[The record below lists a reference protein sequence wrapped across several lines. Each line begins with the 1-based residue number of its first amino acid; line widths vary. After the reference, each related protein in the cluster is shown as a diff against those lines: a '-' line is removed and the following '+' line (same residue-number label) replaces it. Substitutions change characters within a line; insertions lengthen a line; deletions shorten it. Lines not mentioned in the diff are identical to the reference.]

1 MWGKRLFTH
10 INTKSVLVLIVSLA
24 TLGSGFLNL
33 FSLIGPGLPNRLNA
47 LHEIFPIAFLHVSR
61 FLTLIIG
68 FTLVVSSI
76 NIFKR
81 KRRAYHIVLLLLSFS
96 VIFHLTKG
104 LDYEEATLS
113 LVLIVLLISARSSF
127 TVNSGIP
134 GPGSWGI
141 RLLLAVLAAFTYGV
155 VGFWFLDT
163 KDFGINFT
171 LADSVHRTFQ
181 HLALIGDPELI
192 PRTRYAMWFL
202 DSLSLISIMAIAYSV
217 LSIFMPV
224 IYRYRTLPRE
234 RLIAKGIAE
243 KYGCDS
249 QDYFKLWADKAFFF
263 SPSKN
268 SFIAYGVGSNFAV
281 ALADPVGPE
290 EEIEET
296 IRNFMEFCREND
308 WRVAFH
314 QALPHFLPIFKK
326 LGFRKL
332 KIGDDAIVDLN
343 KFSISGSRMKDLRN
357 TMNKMEKSGIGIK
370 TFEPPVDDKTI
381 LELKEV
387 SDEWLKIPG
396 RRERGFTLGMFDP
409 NYIKSTAVLAA
420 VDAQGRIL
428 SFVNI
433 IPSFRAGEATVDL
446 MRRREE
452 APNGI
457 IDYLIVKLLESLK
470 NKGYE
475 RFNLGMAPMS
485 GFREND
491 EASIE
496 EKTIYYFS
504 KRMNFLFSF
513 AGLRLHK
520 SKFASYWEPRYTI
533 YKNPLDLPKLAI
545 AIGNLTELNGQKVWF
560 E

>member
-1 MWGKRLFTH
+1 MRVKRLLTH

-33 FSLIGPGLPNRLNA
+33 FSLIGPGLPNRLDA
-47 LHEIFPIAFLHVSR
+47 LHEIFPIAFLHISR

-113 LVLIVLLISARSSF
+113 LILIVLLISARSSF

-217 LSIFMPV
+217 FSIFRPV

-234 RLIAKGIAE
+234 RLLAKGIAE

-249 QDYFKLWADKAFFF
+249 QDYFKLWADKSFFF

-370 TFEPPVDDKTI
+370 IFEPPVDDKTI

>member
-1 MWGKRLFTH
+1 MWGKRLLTH

-47 LHEIFPIAFLHVSR
+47 LNEIFPMAFLHVSR

-81 KRRAYHIVLLLLSFS
+81 KRRAYHIVLLLLSLS

-104 LDYEEATLS
+104 LDYEEAALS

-134 GPGSWGI
+134 GPGSLGI

-163 KDFGINFT
+163 KEFGINFT

-181 HLALIGDPELI
+181 YLALTGDPELI
-192 PRTRYAMWFL
+192 PQTRYAMWFL
-202 DSLSLISIMAIAYSV
+202 DSLYVISIMAIAYSV
-217 LSIFMPV
+217 LSIFRPV

-234 RLIAKGIAE
+234 RLLAKGIAE

-249 QDYFKLWADKAFFF
+249 QDYFKLWADKSFFF

-281 ALADPVGPE
+281 AFADPVGPE

-332 KIGDDAIVDLN
+332 KIGEDAIVDL
-343 KFSISGSRMKDLRN
+343 KRFSISGSRMKDLRN
-357 TMNKMEKSGIGIK
+357 TMNKMEKSGIRIK
-370 TFEPPVDDKTI
+370 IFEPPVDDKTI

-420 VDAQGRIL
+420 ADAQGRIL
-428 SFVNI
+428 AFVNI
-433 IPSFRAGEATVDL
+433 IPSFRAGEATIDL

-452 APNGI
+452 APNGT

-504 KRMNFLFSF
+504 KRMNFLFGF

-545 AIGNLTELNGQKVWF
+545 AIGKLTELNGQKVWF

>member
-104 LDYEEATLS
+104 LDYKEATLS

-370 TFEPPVDDKTI
+370 TFEPPVDDRTI

-409 NYIKSTAVLAA
+409 NYIKSTTVLAA